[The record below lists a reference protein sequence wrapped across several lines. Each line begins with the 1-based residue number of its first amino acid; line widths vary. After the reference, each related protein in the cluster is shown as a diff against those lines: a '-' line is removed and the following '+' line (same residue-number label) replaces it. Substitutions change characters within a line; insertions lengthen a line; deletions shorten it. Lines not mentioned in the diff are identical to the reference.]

1 MLVNLLV
8 GVIAFLLGY
17 SLSKFL
23 KTLKKSEENE
33 DSNDSKYLR
42 RGIVIR
48 EYTATSNF
56 EKEDIECQFEVGEI
70 ERTDTKS
77 KIVVI
82 NAVPNKSKYCT
93 EDWISKFKNLV
104 DNIWIDSNEIEW
116 IYENKKEK
124 RNKKIDELLK

>member
-8 GVIAFLLGY
+8 GVIAFVLGY

-23 KTLKKSEENE
+23 KTSEKNE
-33 DSNDSKYLR
+33 DSKDSKYLR

-48 EYTATSNF
+48 EYTATINL
-56 EKEDIECQFEVGEI
+56 EKEDLKCQFEVGEI

-82 NAVPNKSKYCT
+82 NAVPDKSRYST
-93 EDWISKFKNLV
+93 EEWISKFKNLV
-104 DNIWIDSNEIEW
+104 DNIWVDSNEIEW
-116 IYENKKEK
+116 IYENKQEK